1 LVGERSPIMDPNAR
15 GAFVGL
21 RLGHGPGHFIR
32 AVLEGVA
39 FSIRQII
46 EVITTCGAEATE
58 FVASGT
64 GLSSPLWRQILAD
77 VLGRPLAQGVD
88 AHAGERAGMGAAMVA
103 GIGSGHYANYAEVAA
118 LAPKFTLITE
128 PDRAASTVYSQAYPK
143 FVDLYPRL
151 R

>member
-1 LVGERSPIMDPNAR
+1 MDPNAR

-21 RLGHGPGHFIR
+21 KLGHGPGHFVR

-39 FSIRQII
+39 FSLRQII
-46 EVITTCGAEATE
+46 EVITTCGADVTE

-77 VLGRPLAQGVD
+77 VLGRPLAQGID
-88 AHAGERAGMGAAMVA
+88 AHAGERAGMGAALIA
-103 GIGSGHYANYAEVAA
+103 GIGTGQYAGYDEVAEV
-118 LAPKFTLITE
+118 APKFTLITE
-128 PDRAASTVYSQAYPK
+128 PDRAAATVYNQAYPK

>member
-1 LVGERSPIMDPNAR
+1 
-15 GAFVGL
+15 VGL
-21 RLGHGPGHFIR
+21 RLGHGPGHFVR

-39 FSIRQII
+39 FSLRQII
-46 EVITTCGAEATE
+46 EVITACGAQVTE

-77 VLGRPLAQGVD
+77 VLGRPLAQGID
-88 AHAGERAGMGAAMVA
+88 AHAGERAGMGAALVA
-103 GIGSGHYANYAEVAA
+103 GIGTGHYSGYGEVAE

-128 PDRAASTVYSQAYPK
+128 PDRVAAAVYTQAYPK